1 MAGHIKIYREQYE
14 NLPERFQKKLEQD
27 LQYLMDAKISG
38 LKKIYLFG
46 SCARGEVRSTSD
58 IDLLIVTEDRLED
71 RMLAS
76 NIRWTLDEAMEG
88 VRTDVVYT
96 HENAEISSYTF
107 CKAVEQDKKLVMEV
121 TE

>member
-27 LQYLMDAKISG
+27 LQYLMDAKIQG

-58 IDLLIVTEDRLED
+58 IDLLIVTEERLED

-96 HENAEISSYTF
+96 HENAEISSYDF